1 MDWVPFELFLWAKI
15 LKQYGC
21 LCAFVNSPSTN
32 GSNSTRALFVGKAT
46 EAVWMPLCFWNF
58 PSNSKA
64 LFSTYPVPTDRI
76 PLELFFWAK
85 LLKQYGCLCAF
96 ATSLLILRPYFQLTQ
111 YRWIEF
117 HSSSF
122 CGQSYWSS
130 MDAIVLLQLRFNG
143 VHTGGTCHTI
153 DLDHKRKKK
162 LIVTK
167 YLPDH
172 KKRALNAKL

>member
-1 MDWVPFELFLWAKI
+1 MHV
-15 LKQYGC
+15 
-21 LCAFVNSPSTN
+21 
-32 GSNSTRALFVGKAT
+32 
-46 EAVWMPLCFWNF
+46 CFWNF
-58 PSNSKA
+58 STNSKA
-64 LFSTYPVPTDRI
+64 LFLTYPVLMDRMT
-76 PLELFFWAK
+76 LELILWAE
-85 LLKQYGCLCAF
+85 LLKQYGCLCTF
-96 ATSLLILRPYFQLTQ
+96 ETSLLILRPYFQLTQ

-167 YLPDH
+167 YLPGH
-172 KKRALNAKL
+172 EKRALNAMFWSLVLNHKRLCLWRSF